1 MGAGEP
7 DIVFGVILPIG
18 RRLELLGIDAATAKW
33 ETTVATAVRAEALG
47 YDSVWVYDHLHNVP
61 VPSHETV
68 FECWTTLA
76 AVSQRTE
83 RVRLGQL
90 VGNNLFRPPTLV
102 AKMAA
107 TVDVMSGGRLEWGI
121 GTGWDGGELEAYG
134 YELPPPA
141 ERIDMLAEAVQLV
154 RALWTQPDVDHDG
167 RFYRARGAQ
176 CDPKPVQQPHPP
188 IWIGGAGERRMLRVV
203 AQLADRS
210 NFGGSPSEWRHKS
223 DVLTR
228 HCEAVGRDP
237 ASIVRTWSHDA
248 YLVEDEAELDAAP
261 AALWGES
268 PAAWREANLVGTP
281 KRVAER
287 IHEYVEHG
295 CRGFVIWCADAP
307 GHRTLELFA
316 EHVIPEFR

>member
-1 MGAGEP
+1 MGP
-7 DIVFGVILPIG
+7 DGTEITFGVILPIG
-18 RRLELLGIDAATAKW
+18 RRLELLAIEPPTLKW
-33 ETTVATAVRAEALG
+33 ETTVATAARAEGLG

-83 RVRLGQL
+83 QVRLGHL
-90 VGNNLFRPPTLV
+90 VGNNLFRPPALV

-121 GTGWDGGELEAYG
+121 GTGWDRGELEAYG

-141 ERIDMLAEAVQLV
+141 QRIDMLAEAVQLV
-154 RALWTQPDVDHDG
+154 RALWTQPDVDHEG
-167 RFYRARGAQ
+167 RFYRARGA
-176 CDPKPVQQPHPP
+176 
-188 IWIGGAGERRMLRVV
+188 
-203 AQLADRS
+203 
-210 NFGGSPSEWRHKS
+210 
-223 DVLTR
+223 

-237 ASIVRTWSHDA
+237 GSIVRTWSHDA

-268 PAAWREANLVGTP
+268 PDAWRAANLVGTP

-307 GHRTLELFA
+307 NPRTLQLFA
-316 EHVIPEFR
+316 EQVIPEFR